1 MTYIFFNEEEMML
14 KKSLVENV
22 LAAAL
27 EQGGEFAEI
36 FFENR
41 KVNAIGMISSRVE
54 SLTRGTD
61 YGIGIRIIQGLNT
74 VYAYTN
80 DLREENLIQIAR
92 HASAAL
98 NGGKKNLVFNFN
110 KKERADYS
118 PILIYPHEASIKERI
133 DSLRMGSEEMKNY
146 DEIIT
151 QTSANYADVD
161 QQVLIANSEN
171 LWVQDHRVR
180 SRIFL
185 NAVATYGSEMQ
196 TGYSAPGL
204 SKGFEFLR
212 ELDIKALAKE
222 TARTAKTLALA
233 DYMPSGKMT
242 VIMDNAFGGVLFH
255 EACGH
260 GLEASF
266 VSKDSSV
273 YAGKMGQQIAS
284 PLVTAIDDGTI
295 PNAWGTCNVDDEGT
309 PTQRN
314 VLIENGVLKS
324 YLVDRLNGKRMGM
337 KTTGSSRRESYKYA
351 PTSRMN
357 NTYIDKGE
365 STLEEM
371 IAGTEYGLYAKK
383 LGGGS
388 VDVVTGEFNFAV
400 MEGYLVQNGKIIRP
414 VRGASLIGK
423 GMEVLQNIDMVG
435 NNLELAAGMCGAESG
450 SIPVFVG
457 QPPVRIQS
465 LTVGGR

>member
-1 MTYIFFNEEEMML
+1 M
-14 KKSLVENV
+14 
-22 LAAAL
+22 
-27 EQGGEFAEI
+27 
-36 FFENR
+36 
-41 KVNAIGMISSRVE
+41 
-54 SLTRGTD
+54 
-61 YGIGIRIIQGLNT
+61 
-74 VYAYTN
+74 
-80 DLREENLIQIAR
+80 
-92 HASAAL
+92 
-98 NGGKKNLVFNFN
+98 VFNFN
-110 KKERADYS
+110 KKERTDYS

-185 NAVATYGSEMQ
+185 NAVATHGSEMQ

-284 PLVTAIDDGTI
+284 PLITAIDDGTI

-309 PTQRN
+309 FTQRN

-388 VDVVTGEFNFAV
+388 VDVSMPADCPLPVPEWNGGWLKVAGCGGDGTGR
-400 MEGYLVQNGKIIRP
+400 QQKSRP
-414 VRGASLIGK
+414 AMGGRSWSI
-423 GMEVLQNIDMVG
+423 
-435 NNLELAAGMCGAESG
+435 AAGAKPASPLALARGKA
-450 SIPVFVG
+450 
-457 QPPVRIQS
+457 
-465 LTVGGR
+465 GRPFCKSRDLR